1 MMYRICLGCAV
12 YVQYLNRSNKT
23 HDVQRRAMKILR
35 GAQIC
40 LYPMPL
46 VIVGA
51 NVKGKPNYITI
62 AHVGIMDFSAISV
75 SISKKYYTNTGIK
88 ENKAFSINI
97 PSVDM
102 IKEAEYC
109 GLTSGKNTDK
119 AKLFDNFYG
128 KLQTAPMIKECPI
141 NMECKLIQTVE
152 FPNHQPFDRIAL
164 VRICAV
170 FVHPCNFRQKAAR
183 CRDRKDDSRFDGKN
197 HDVDARLP
205 HRFRN

>member
-1 MMYRICLGCAV
+1 
-12 YVQYLNRSNKT
+12 
-23 HDVQRRAMKILR
+23 MKILR

-51 NVKGKPNYITI
+51 NVNGKPNYITI

-75 SISKKYYTNTGIK
+75 SISKKYYTNAGIK
-88 ENKAFSINI
+88 KNKTFSMNI

-102 IKEAEYC
+102 VKEAEHC

-128 KLQTAPMIKECPI
+128 KLQTAPMIEECPI

-152 FPNHQPFDRIAL
+152 FPNHN
-164 VRICAV
+164 V
-170 FVHPCNFRQKAAR
+170 FVGEIAGTYYDDYYITNSVVDLSKVQPILFSMNDIGYWKIGERLAR
-183 CRDRKDDSRFDGKN
+183 AWNIENTLNDETTID
-197 HDVDARLP
+197 
-205 HRFRN
+205 